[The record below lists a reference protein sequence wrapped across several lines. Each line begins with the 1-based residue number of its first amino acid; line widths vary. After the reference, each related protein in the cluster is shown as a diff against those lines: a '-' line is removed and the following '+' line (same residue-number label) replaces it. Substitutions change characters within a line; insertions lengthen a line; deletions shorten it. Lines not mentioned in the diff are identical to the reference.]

1 MGKVASKIC
10 GGEGPLKMLMKE
22 YGDDIGKF
30 IVIEKVK
37 NYVDEKIKEVKE
49 IIDTESGQLKN

>member
-1 MGKVASKIC
+1 MGSAASKMC
-10 GGEGPLKMLMKE
+10 CGEGPLKMLMKE

-37 NYVDEKIKEVKE
+37 NY
-49 IIDTESGQLKN
+49 ID